1 LPKKKKKIDELEK
14 ISSSENFWSDQEKAQ
29 KVMQELEGLRSEIKS
44 LSGMET
50 EIDSLTEMMELAADD
65 DKMKK
70 EIEKQIAGIEK
81 NIEKIELETLF
92 RGEYDQ
98 SNAILSIHSGTGGTD
113 AQDWAEMLLKMYLR
127 FAERKKWKAKMIS
140 ESRGQEAGIKSATI
154 EVIGKLAYGYLRS
167 EAGVHRL
174 VRLSPFNAKN
184 LRQTSFALVEVLP
197 EIDKIK
203 EVEIDPGD
211 LRIDTFRSGGAGGQ
225 SVNKTD
231 SAVRITHLP
240 TGIVAAS
247 QNERS
252 QLQNK
257 EQSMKILKAKL
268 HQRYLENK
276 EKEKKELKGEH
287 ADVQWGSQIRSY
299 VLHPYKLV
307 KDHRTKFESKNPE
320 EVLDGNLEE
329 FIETYL
335 KSK

>member
-1 LPKKKKKIDELEK
+1 LPEKKKKIDELEK
-14 ISSSENFWSDQEKAQ
+14 ISSREDFWQNQESAQ
-29 KVMQELEGLRSEIKS
+29 KTMQELEGLRGEIRELSE
-44 LSGMET
+44 LET
-50 EIDSLTEMMELAADD
+50 EIDSLAEMTELAASDP
-65 DKMKK
+65 KIKR
-70 EIEKQIAGIEK
+70 EIEKRVENIQKIIQDIEF
-81 NIEKIELETLF
+81 ETLF
-92 RGEYDQ
+92 RGKYDQ
-98 SNAILSIHSGTGGTD
+98 NNAILSIHSGTGGTD

-127 FAERKKWKAKMIS
+127 FAERKRWRAKILS
-140 ESRGQEAGIKSATI
+140 ESRGQEAGIKSVTI
-154 EVIGKLAYGYLRS
+154 EVIGKLAYGYLRV

-203 EVEIDPGD
+203 EVEINSGD

-231 SAVRITHLP
+231 SAVRITHIP
-240 TGIVAAS
+240 TGIVASS

-268 HQRYLENK
+268 HQRYLENE
-276 EKEKKELKGEH
+276 EKEKKKIKGEH
-287 ADVQWGSQIRSY
+287 TEVQWGSQIRSY

-320 EVLDGNLEE
+320 EILDGKIDE
-329 FIETYL
+329 FIEAYL
-335 KSK
+335 KKN